1 MIKILQTKFLYLLPL
16 PLVLNFFSNLFE
28 QNTSFMNF
36 QIYDVASSLL
46 IFLFLYSVGFCF
58 KSVFKNMTVTFGII
72 SYLFSFFILESI
84 ILFFYTDINL
94 HIVFVVTNLLWCL
107 FYLSATREKK
117 VFLIVI
123 SLYFLMF
130 YLNNYFIDFLSI
142 NMNIKGDV
150 KDVFFPNTLTIYEI
164 SFKESI
170 LNPTMSG
177 YPQFMSYIDALIFK
191 ISFGLEDYSYIAST
205 SLVFFWMHLLL
216 FSEAVKDNKIK
227 IFTGLLFSLLIIN
240 SEWLQFLFTTS
251 LMSERMAG
259 YFLAGTLITLFKIK
273 NISFIEISTIFF
285 ITSFVYNTKQFFSI
299 MVPILFL
306 IFLFKKPYRRG
317 SIFLL
322 SGMILNLLSYRTYFS
337 SVPGDHHIRQI
348 DILDTIQDL
357 LLLRDLKI
365 ENIMVISQNLLIDKP
380 TTYFLIISISIYLI
394 IFRKGKSDRELNLYI
409 FLSALNLLL
418 ILVLYISAWRG
429 MELESPIRYI
439 YSFMV
444 FYFIIFSKSYERLQN
459 Q

>member
-1 MIKILQTKFLYLLPL
+1 
-16 PLVLNFFSNLFE
+16 
-28 QNTSFMNF
+28 
-36 QIYDVASSLL
+36 
-46 IFLFLYSVGFCF
+46 
-58 KSVFKNMTVTFGII
+58 
-72 SYLFSFFILESI
+72 
-84 ILFFYTDINL
+84 
-94 HIVFVVTNLLWCL
+94 
-107 FYLSATREKK
+107 
-117 VFLIVI
+117 
-123 SLYFLMF
+123 
-130 YLNNYFIDFLSI
+130 
-142 NMNIKGDV
+142 
-150 KDVFFPNTLTIYEI
+150 
-164 SFKESI
+164 
-170 LNPTMSG
+170 
-177 YPQFMSYIDALIFK
+177 
-191 ISFGLEDYSYIAST
+191 
-205 SLVFFWMHLLL
+205 
-216 FSEAVKDNKIK
+216 
-227 IFTGLLFSLLIIN
+227 
-240 SEWLQFLFTTS
+240 
-251 LMSERMAG
+251 MSERMAG

-322 SGMILNLLSYRTYFS
+322 SGMMLNLLSYSTYFS

-357 LLLRDLKI
+357 LLFRDLKI

-380 TTYFLIISISIYLI
+380 TTYFLIISISLYLI

-444 FYFIIFSKSYERLQN
+444 FYFIIFSKSFERLQN